1 MPTGCIPR
9 PAGHRSWPGCLPVP
23 SHGRYGD
30 RHSSITG
37 SCFLARAARSRSA
50 VMRPSRRSGNE
61 SSLRGAS
68 VPVPQAGM
76 TGIDLHF
83 LCRHERATSPGAHIS
98 PFTVRTRCCPVVRLS
113 DAQLLGRAQ
122 TITACSEF
130 HVERDP
136 ISAATEPRPQ
146 EPTGFFR
153 RARTDAS
160 SCDPGWAG
168 RLHAPEIG
176 SRVWRSRCV
185 AWTRPPGARP
195 PSDGHHPRGNTGRRT
210 RPRTPGP
217 ARRYRSAG
225 HRCRAVRS
233 PSGERRRPKSRPSS
247 KPFATL

>member
-1 MPTGCIPR
+1 
-9 PAGHRSWPGCLPVP
+9 
-23 SHGRYGD
+23 
-30 RHSSITG
+30 
-37 SCFLARAARSRSA
+37 
-50 VMRPSRRSGNE
+50 MRPSWRSGNE

-210 RPRTPGP
+210 RPRTPGRREGTGQRGIDVAPSGPLPASGADRRAGRPRNRSRRCRPALRRGCDPAHGRLDRRRAVRRRFRP
-217 ARRYRSAG
+217 ARR
-225 HRCRAVRS
+225 
-233 PSGERRRPKSRPSS
+233 E
-247 KPFATL
+247 